1 MANNAHKLW
10 VQDTINQHSITRVA
24 EAIQNTGASLPCSV
38 VSVSGQIVTVKFEV
52 NSAPW
57 TLPQISIPIAT
68 WSYDWIPV
76 QPGDKGLTVPSD
88 VYLGGISGLG
98 GGVADMTPPGN
109 LSALMFVPVANSSW
123 TAPGGDALK
132 RVIQGPTGFIAQM
145 NGGDPSIVGDSSGM
159 TYTVGTTTVT
169 QTSSDITWTAGGITM
184 TLNSSG
190 LSINGNLI
198 VAGDLSGG
206 TGSGG
211 GTAIFN
217 GNITTT
223 GNVKA
228 GSIDLETHVHPY
240 IPGTGTQTDTGAPTG

>member
-57 TLPQISIPIAT
+57 TLPQIAIPIAT

-76 QPGDKGLTVPSD
+76 QPGDMGLTVPSD

-132 RVIQGPTGFIAQM
+132 RVIQGINGFIAQ
-145 NGGDPSIVGDSSGM
+145 
-159 TYTVGTTTVT
+159 
-169 QTSSDITWTAGGITM
+169 
-184 TLNSSG
+184 
-190 LSINGNLI
+190 SINGLVSIIGSLTTLTLTSNGYTI
-198 VAGDLSGG
+198 VFSSSGITITAPTATVDGNIVVSGTITGNG
-206 TGSGG
+206 TGGATASGPISSSSSISG
-211 GTAIFN
+211 ASL
-217 GNITTT
+217 
-223 GNVKA
+223 KA
-228 GSIDLETHVHPY
+228 GNGATGSFTVESGSITVTVTDG
-240 IPGTGTQTDTGAPTG
+240 IITGIS